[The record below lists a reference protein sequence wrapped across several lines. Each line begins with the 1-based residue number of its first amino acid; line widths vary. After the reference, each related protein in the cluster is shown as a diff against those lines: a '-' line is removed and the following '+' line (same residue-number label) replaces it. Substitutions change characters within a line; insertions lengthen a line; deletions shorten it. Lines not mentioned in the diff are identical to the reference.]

1 MVRRRPLLVRAR
13 HPGAWVGELKIQ
25 EKQEDERKSWGWCAA
40 CKAAIVPRR
49 NFSPGKRRMERYLK
63 RMFWAL
69 TIGAGL
75 LLLNG
80 IVILSGVIP
89 AGG

>member
-1 MVRRRPLLVRAR
+1 
-13 HPGAWVGELKIQ
+13 
-25 EKQEDERKSWGWCAA
+25 
-40 CKAAIVPRR
+40 
-49 NFSPGKRRMERYLK
+49 MERYLK